1 MLKVYQA
8 SLPLVT
14 QDEKILSKPTVRRA
28 QPKLVSGSTESG
40 KAPSP
45 ASVAIEVMHGVLR
58 DHKITKMI
66 NWQLPTIF
74 FFKSKT
80 YAITLPTEI
89 INHHFYK

>member
-1 MLKVYQA
+1 MLKVYQV

-14 QDEKILSKPTVRRA
+14 QDEKVLSKPTVRKA

-40 KAPSP
+40 KAPPP
-45 ASVAIEVMHGVLR
+45 ASVAIEIMHGVLR

-66 NWQLPTIF
+66 NWPTVF

-80 YAITLPTEI
+80 CNDFT
-89 INHHFYK
+89 N